1 MKTQLLIA
9 PFVCLGLFVN
19 AQITITDADFPG
31 IGVSLYQGV
40 DTVLPIGL
48 DIGLPS
54 ATAQNWNFESLETD
68 SLFEFTFQDPANAP
82 HGDDFPDAEIA
93 VDQFG
98 GSGFVNV
105 TSTVAEIIGFAGD
118 NFQGFSVDISAA
130 FTDPYQLL
138 TFPSTMSTSFTDD
151 VILDITIFNDGFIP
165 AFPPIFDP
173 DSVRLKRTSVLSSE
187 IDAFGTLV
195 DALGNSHDVL
205 RQAFVEESIDS
216 VFYYQNGS
224 WAMIPELVFENPMLD
239 TTRNVRFL
247 SASLGYAVA
256 DFSVNED
263 MAPTS
268 STFLSDP
275 SLCCTSVEEIAQ
287 AEFDLVYPNPSS
299 GTITINNVEAGAT
312 VELLDL
318 SGKRVFVNTLKTG
331 SQKLDIRSLPNG
343 LYIFKLNE
351 NDGVIK
357 TGRLSLLK

>member
-1 MKTQLLIA
+1 MKTSLLIT
-9 PFVCLGLFVN
+9 PFVCFGLFAN

-48 DIGLPS
+48 DLGLPS
-54 ATAQNWNFESLETD
+54 ATVQNWNFESLETD

-105 TSTVAEIIGFAGD
+105 TSSVAEIVGFAGD
-118 NFQGFSVDISAA
+118 NFQGFTVDISAA

-165 AFPPIFDP
+165 AFPPFFDA
-173 DSVRLKRTSVLSSE
+173 DSLRLKRTSTISSE
-187 IDAFGTLV
+187 IDAFGTLT
-195 DALGNSHDVL
+195 DALGDPHDVL
-205 RQAFVEESIDS
+205 RQVFIEESVDS
-216 VFYYQNGS
+216 LWYYQTGA
-224 WAMIPELVFENPMLD
+224 WALIPALIFENPMLD
-239 TTRNVRFL
+239 TTRNIRFL

-256 DFSVNED
+256 DFSVNEN
-263 MAPTS
+263 MTPTS

-275 SLCCTSVEEIAQ
+275 SLCCTSVEEITQ
-287 AEFDLVYPNPSS
+287 AEFNLVYPNPSNGAVTLS
-299 GTITINNVEAGAT
+299 NVDAGST
-312 VELLDL
+312 FELLDL
-318 SGKRVFVNTLKTG
+318 SGKRVFINALKTD
-331 SQKLDIRSLPNG
+331 SQKLDISSLPNG
-343 LYIFKLNE
+343 LYIFKLYE
-351 NDGVIK
+351 VDGAVK
-357 TGRLSLLK
+357 AGRLSLLK